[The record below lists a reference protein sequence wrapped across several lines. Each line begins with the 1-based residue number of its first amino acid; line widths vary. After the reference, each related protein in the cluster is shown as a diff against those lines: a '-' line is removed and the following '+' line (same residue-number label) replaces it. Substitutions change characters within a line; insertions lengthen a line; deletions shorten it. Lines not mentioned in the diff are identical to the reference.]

1 MSRVA
6 VILYLLVRSAVRGLQ
21 SSPVTTAIATLTISV
36 SLVLVGAF
44 GLVVGNM
51 QGLLEGFGRDLRVTV
66 YLEADL
72 GAQAQR
78 DLVSRV
84 SKLPGV
90 EDAELIDESAALERF
105 ERMQGGAALL
115 AGLESNPLPAS
126 IEIVLAEDE
135 RTEAGLAGLER
146 ALVALPGV
154 DEVAHGQEWIE
165 GYARAARVARG
176 MGALLGA
183 VLVLATLLI
192 VMNTIRLAVYARAD
206 ELDILALV
214 GASRTFVRV
223 PFLLEGTL
231 QGAVGG
237 GVAVLLLWAGFALLV
252 PQLREGLVF
261 FLGNAEPRFLD
272 AAEVI
277 RMVVG
282 GACLGLFGSFA
293 ALLGERS

>member
-146 ALVALPGV
+146 ALVALAGV